1 MVRIAPITPDALPAL
16 VPALS
21 EILIETVGLGASV
34 GFLAPLSLDE
44 ATDFWRKI
52 GPALESGDRLMWG
65 AWEGETLVG
74 TVQIV
79 VGMPGNQQ
87 HRIDLVKL
95 MTRPSARGAGIG
107 AALTLAAEVEAARLG
122 KTLVVL
128 DTVAGNPAQRLYE
141 RLGYTAA
148 GVIPDYARSSA
159 GPLEPTC
166 LMYKRL
172 GG

>member
-1 MVRIAPITPDALPAL
+1 MVRIAPITPDRLPDL
-16 VPALS
+16 IPALS

-34 GFLAPLSLDE
+34 GFLAPLSLDD

-52 GPALESGDRLMWG
+52 GAALESGERLMWG
-65 AWEGETLVG
+65 AWDGEALVG

-95 MTRPSARGAGIG
+95 MTHPSARGGGIG
-107 AALTLAAEVEAARLG
+107 AALTLAAEAEATRLG

-141 RLGYTAA
+141 RLGYRAA

-159 GPLEPTC
+159 GPLEATC

-172 GG
+172 SG

>member
-1 MVRIAPITPDALPAL
+1 MVRIEPITPDRLPAL

-21 EILIETVGLGASV
+21 QILIETVGLGASV
-34 GFLAPLSLDE
+34 GFLAPLSLDD
-44 ATDFWRKI
+44 AQDFWRKI
-52 GPALESGDRLMWG
+52 GAALESGDRLMWG
-65 AWEGETLVG
+65 AWDGDTLVG

-95 MTRPSARGAGIG
+95 MTLPSARGGGIG
-107 AALTLAAEVEAARLG
+107 TALTLAAETEAARLG

-166 LMYKRL
+166 VMYKRL
-172 GG
+172 GA

>member
-1 MVRIAPITPDALPAL
+1 MRIAPITPDQLPAL
-16 VPALS
+16 TPALCD
-21 EILIETVGLGASV
+21 ILIETVGLGASV

-44 ATDFWRKI
+44 ARAFWSGI
-52 GPALESGDRLMWG
+52 GEALARGDRLMWG
-65 AWEGETLVG
+65 AWADEALVG
-74 TVQIV
+74 TVQIF

-87 HRIDLVKL
+87 HRVDLVKL
-95 MTRPSARGAGIG
+95 MTLPSARGGGIG
-107 AALTLAAEVEAARLG
+107 AALTLAAEAEAARRG

-141 RLGYTAA
+141 RLGYEAA

-159 GPLEPTC
+159 GPLEATC

-172 GG
+172 G

>member
-1 MVRIAPITPDALPAL
+1 MVRIAPITPDRLPDL
-16 VPALS
+16 IPALS

-34 GFLAPLSLDE
+34 GFLAPLSLDA

-52 GPALESGDRLMWG
+52 GAALESGERLMWG
-65 AWEGETLVG
+65 AWNGDILVG

-95 MTRPSARGAGIG
+95 MTRPSARGGGIG
-107 AALTLAAEVEAARLG
+107 AALTLAAEAEATRLG

-141 RLGYTAA
+141 RLGYRAA

-159 GPLEPTC
+159 GPLEATC

-172 GG
+172 SG